1 MREVSELCCYY
12 IAFIRGLALVHQNS
26 HWLTKG
32 PSFYGDHLLY
42 ERLYKSASEDAD
54 AIAERFIGL
63 FGADVLDLGMQ
74 AQLIG
79 KTLEKFAGGDPI
91 ETSLKAEKEFILF
104 AEKFYNALD
113 KEGKLTL
120 GLEDLLPAVASNRET
135 SVYLLQQVAGKGNSK
150 MAARK
155 ALLTKIKK
163 SSR

>member
-1 MREVSELCCYY
+1 MRSVSELCCYY
-12 IAFIRGLALVHQNS
+12 IAFLRGLALVHQQS

-32 PSFYGDHLLY
+32 SNFYGNHLLC
-42 ERLYKSASEDAD
+42 ERIYKSANEDAD

-63 FGADVLDLGMQ
+63 FGDDVLDLGMQ

-79 KTLEKFAGGDPI
+79 KTLEQFAGGDPI

-135 SVYLLQQVAGKGNSK
+135 SVYLLQQVVGKDNSK

-155 ALLTKIKK
+155 NILNKLKN
-163 SSR
+163 S